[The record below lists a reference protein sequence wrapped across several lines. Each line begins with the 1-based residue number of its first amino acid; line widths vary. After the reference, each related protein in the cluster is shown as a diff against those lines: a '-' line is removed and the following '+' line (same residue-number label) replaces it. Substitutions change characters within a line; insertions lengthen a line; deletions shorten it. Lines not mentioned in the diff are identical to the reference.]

1 MKENVVAI
9 VPSAGLGKR
18 FGPGTNKP
26 FHPLMDKPLIVWA
39 LEVFQGM
46 ADVKEV
52 IPVLKE
58 ADMEEGV
65 EIFERYNLSKI
76 RRIIPG
82 GKERQD
88 SVYNGLKAVTGKSGI
103 VLIHDGARPLIDQ
116 GTVKDA
122 LKSISGFDG
131 VVVGVPVK
139 DTIKEVQ
146 HNVVKKTLKR
156 DAIWA
161 VQTPQL
167 FLYDSITRAYRKAM
181 EEGFYSTDDSALLE
195 RNGGRVKIVAGSYS
209 NIKITTPED
218 IAIAE
223 LLLKERKSAGA

>member
-26 FHPLMDKPLIVWA
+26 FHPLMDKPLVVWA
-39 LEVFQGM
+39 LEVFQKM
-46 ADVKEV
+46 AEIKEV

-88 SVYNGLKAVTGKSGI
+88 SVYNALKALTGKVDM
-103 VLIHDGARPLIDQ
+103 VLIHDGARPLIDE
-116 GTVKDA
+116 GTVKDT
-122 LKSISGFDG
+122 LKGISGFDG

-146 HNVVKKTLKR
+146 DNIVRKTLKR

-167 FLYDSITRAYRKAM
+167 FRCDSIMRAYSKAM
-181 EEGFYSTDDSALLE
+181 EEKFYSTDDSALLE

-218 IAIAE
+218 ITIAE
-223 LLLKERKSAGA
+223 ILLKERVSTGE

>member
-39 LEVFQGM
+39 LEVFQRM
-46 ADVKEV
+46 AEIKEV

-58 ADMEEGV
+58 ADMEEG
-65 EIFERYNLSKI
+65 IGTFERYNLSKI
-76 RRIIPG
+76 RKIIPG

-88 SVYNGLKAVTGKSGI
+88 SVYNGLKAVTGKVDI
-103 VLIHDGARPLIDQ
+103 VLIHDGARPIIDQ
-116 GTVKDA
+116 GIVKDA
-122 LKSISGFDG
+122 LRGLSGFDG
-131 VVVGVPVK
+131 AVVGVPVK
-139 DTIKEVQ
+139 DTIKEV
-146 HNVVKKTLKR
+146 HDHVVRKTLRR
-156 DAIWA
+156 DAMWA

-167 FLYDSITRAYRKAM
+167 FRYDSITRAYDKAM

-195 RNGGRVKIVAGSYS
+195 RSGGTVRMVTGSYS

-218 IAIAE
+218 MAIAE
-223 LLLKERKSAGA
+223 ILLKERASEGG